1 MEVYD
6 KAIHELCV
14 DKTSCRHEHS
24 LKTLRNK
31 SDQNMQK
38 NNLAESQP
46 IEYLDKDQVK
56 K

>member
-24 LKTLRNK
+24 LKNK
-31 SDQNMQK
+31 SNQNKTK